1 MIGKLLGQEN
11 IVLGVETSNWE
22 EAVRIGGELL
32 VNTGKVEQEYVE
44 AMIDSAKELGPYY
57 VMVPGIAMP
66 HARSEAGVLDRGLSL
81 ITLKNPVDFLT
92 SPNNPVSIVMC
103 FSAADVEE
111 HLEVMKSLAMF
122 LDNQED
128 IKELEKANTV
138 EKALEIMNKY

>member
-1 MIGKLLGQEN
+1 MIGKLLGPEN
-11 IVLGVETSNWE
+11 IVLGVEASNWE

-44 AMIDSAKELGPYY
+44 AMIDSAKDLGPYY

-66 HARSEAGVLDRGLSL
+66 HARSEAGVIDRGLSL

-103 FSAADVEE
+103 FSAVDVEE

-122 LDNQED
+122 LDNQKD
-128 IKELEKANTV
+128 IKELENANTV
-138 EKALEIMNKY
+138 EEALEIMSKY